1 MAAAGQ
7 PRADF
12 LGDDLPR
19 TERKSEEAA
28 QTRQL
33 LALAVILDGGSRREA
48 ARTGGGG
55 LQVIR
60 DRVLRFKAGGA
71 AALMTRKAPA
81 KTPILT
87 DEHRTALAA
96 TVEAGPKPDMDG
108 IVRWRRVDLAQGVQE
123 EPGVPVSRQT
133 PGRDLRAIGVRHGGS
148 LWGSPNSPPARST
161 TRPSRRSTKRL
172 RRRRPHPHPMWRQA
186 DRAPGS
192 GRRPDGS
199 EEQTHATPGAAGDA
213 APRAA

>member
-19 TERKSEEAA
+19 TARKSEEAD

-33 LALAVILDGGSRREA
+33 LALAVIRDG
-48 ARTGGGG
+48 
-55 LQVIR
+55 
-60 DRVLRFKAGGA
+60 VLRFKAGGA
-71 AALMTRKAPA
+71 EALVTRKAPA

-96 TVEAGPKPDMDG
+96 TVEAGPKPDMDH
-108 IVRWRRVDLAQGVQE
+108 RAWRRVDLAQGAQE

-133 PGRDLRAIGVRHGGS
+133 PGRDLRALGFAMVGVAKLS
-148 LWGSPNSPPARST
+148 ARPQHDEHDEAIEAFNKTSATSST
-161 TRPSRRSTKRL
+161 TS
-172 RRRRPHPHPMWRQA
+172 
-186 DRAPGS
+186 APN
-192 GRRPDGS
+192 
-199 EEQTHATPGAAGDA
+199 GAAS
-213 APRAA
+213 R

>member
-1 MAAAGQ
+1 MAAAVQ

-19 TERKSEEAA
+19 TARKSEEAD

-33 LALAVILDGGSRREA
+33 LALPVTLDGGSRCEA

-60 DRVLRFKAGGA
+60 DGVLRFKAGGA
-71 AALMTRKAPA
+71 EALVTRKAPA

-108 IVRWRRVDLAQGVQE
+108 IGRWVDPAQGAQE

-133 PGRDLRAIGVRHGGS
+133 PERDLRALGVALGLAKLS
-148 LWGSPNSPPARST
+148 ARPQHDAQHDEAIEAFNKTSAT
-161 TRPSRRSTKRL
+161 SSMTSALNVAASR
-172 RRRRPHPHPMWRQA
+172 
-186 DRAPGS
+186 
-192 GRRPDGS
+192 
-199 EEQTHATPGAAGDA
+199 
-213 APRAA
+213 

>member
-7 PRADF
+7 LRADF

-19 TERKSEEAA
+19 TARKSEEAD

-33 LALAVILDGGSRREA
+33 LALPVILDGGSRREA

-71 AALMTRKAPA
+71 AALVTRKAPA

-108 IVRWRRVDLAQGVQE
+108 IGRWRRVDLAQE

-133 PGRDLRAIGVRHGGS
+133 PGRDLRAMGFAKLS
-148 LWGSPNSPPARST
+148 ARPQHDEAIEAFNKTSATSST
-161 TRPSRRSTKRL
+161 TSAPNVAASR
-172 RRRRPHPHPMWRQA
+172 
-186 DRAPGS
+186 
-192 GRRPDGS
+192 
-199 EEQTHATPGAAGDA
+199 
-213 APRAA
+213 

>member
-1 MAAAGQ
+1 M
-7 PRADF
+7 
-12 LGDDLPR
+12 
-19 TERKSEEAA
+19 RKSEEAD

-33 LALAVILDGGSRREA
+33 LALAVSLDGGSRREA

-71 AALMTRKAPA
+71 EALVTRKAPA

-108 IVRWRRVDLAQGVQE
+108 IGRWRRVDPAQGAQE

-133 PGRDLRAIGVRHGGS
+133 PGRDLRAIEVAKLS
-148 LWGSPNSPPARST
+148 ARPQHDAQHDETIEAFNKTSATSST
-161 TRPSRRSTKRL
+161 TSAANVAARR
-172 RRRRPHPHPMWRQA
+172 
-186 DRAPGS
+186 
-192 GRRPDGS
+192 
-199 EEQTHATPGAAGDA
+199 
-213 APRAA
+213 

>member
-19 TERKSEEAA
+19 TARKSEEAD

-33 LALAVILDGGSRREA
+33 LALPVILDGGFRREA

-60 DRVLRFKAGGA
+60 DGVLRFKAGGA
-71 AALMTRKAPA
+71 AALVTRKAPA

-108 IVRWRRVDLAQGVQE
+108 IGRWRRVDLAQGAQE

-133 PGRDLRAIGVRHGGS
+133 PGRNLRAMGFALGVAKLS
-148 LWGSPNSPPARST
+148 ARPQHDAQDDEASEAFNKTSATSST
-161 TRPSRRSTKRL
+161 TSAPNVAASR
-172 RRRRPHPHPMWRQA
+172 
-186 DRAPGS
+186 
-192 GRRPDGS
+192 
-199 EEQTHATPGAAGDA
+199 
-213 APRAA
+213 

>member
-1 MAAAGQ
+1 MAAAVQ

-19 TERKSEEAA
+19 TARKSEEAD

-33 LALAVILDGGSRREA
+33 LALPVILDGGSRREA

-60 DRVLRFKAGGA
+60 DGVLRFKAGGA

-108 IVRWRRVDLAQGVQE
+108 IGRWRRVDLAQGVQE
-123 EPGVPVSRQT
+123 EPGVSVSRQT
-133 PGRDLRAIGVRHGGS
+133 PGRDLRAIGFAMGLAKRAARPQHDEAIEAFNKTS
-148 LWGSPNSPPARST
+148 ATSPT
-161 TRPSRRSTKRL
+161 TS
-172 RRRRPHPHPMWRQA
+172 A
-186 DRAPGS
+186 AN
-192 GRRPDGS
+192 
-199 EEQTHATPGAAGDA
+199 GAAS
-213 APRAA
+213 R

>member
-1 MAAAGQ
+1 M
-7 PRADF
+7 
-12 LGDDLPR
+12 
-19 TERKSEEAA
+19 
-28 QTRQL
+28 
-33 LALAVILDGGSRREA
+33 ILDGGSRREA

-60 DRVLRFKAGGA
+60 DGVLRFKAGGA
-71 AALMTRKAPA
+71 EALVTRKAPA

-108 IVRWRRVDLAQGVQE
+108 IGRWRRVDLAQGAQE

-133 PGRDLRAIGVRHGGS
+133 PGRDLRAIGVAPS
-148 LWGSPNSPPARST
+148 SPPARSTTHST

-172 RRRRPHPHPMWRQA
+172 RRRRQHPQPMGRQA
-186 DRAPGS
+186 DRVPGS

-199 EEQTHATPGAAGDA
+199 EEQTPATPGAAGDA
-213 APRAA
+213 APRAARSADRRGLSLRRPLPCQGQGRRAGHALVRHSRHG

>member
-19 TERKSEEAA
+19 TARKSEEAD

-71 AALMTRKAPA
+71 AALVTRKAPA

-108 IVRWRRVDLAQGVQE
+108 IVHWRRVDLAQGAQE

-133 PGRDLRAIGVRHGGS
+133 PGRDLRAIGVAMGLAKLS
-148 LWGSPNSPPARST
+148 ARPQHDAQDDEAIEAFNKTSATSST
-161 TRPSRRSTKRL
+161 TS
-172 RRRRPHPHPMWRQA
+172 A
-186 DRAPGS
+186 AN
-192 GRRPDGS
+192 
-199 EEQTHATPGAAGDA
+199 GAAS
-213 APRAA
+213 R

>member
-1 MAAAGQ
+1 MAAAVQ
-7 PRADF
+7 LRADF

-19 TERKSEEAA
+19 TARKSEEAD
-28 QTRQL
+28 QMRQL

-60 DRVLRFKAGGA
+60 DGVLRFKAGGA
-71 AALMTRKAPA
+71 ETLVTRKAPA

-108 IVRWRRVDLAQGVQE
+108 IERGRRVDPAQGAQE

-133 PGRDLRAIGVRHGGS
+133 PGRDLRVIEVAMGVARPPHDAQHDEAIEAFNKTAAT
-148 LWGSPNSPPARST
+148 SPT
-161 TRPSRRSTKRL
+161 TS
-172 RRRRPHPHPMWRQA
+172 A
-186 DRAPGS
+186 AN
-192 GRRPDGS
+192 
-199 EEQTHATPGAAGDA
+199 GAAS
-213 APRAA
+213 R

>member
-19 TERKSEEAA
+19 TARKSEEAD

-33 LALAVILDGGSRREA
+33 LAL
-48 ARTGGGG
+48 T
-55 LQVIR
+55 VIR
-60 DRVLRFKAGGA
+60 DGVLRFKAGGA
-71 AALMTRKAPA
+71 EALVTRKAPA

-108 IVRWRRVDLAQGVQE
+108 IGRWRRVDLAQGAQE
-123 EPGVPVSRQT
+123 EPGVPVRR
-133 PGRDLRAIGVRHGGS
+133 RDGTFAPSGFALGVAKLSARPQHDAQHDEAIEAFNKTS
-148 LWGSPNSPPARST
+148 ATSST
-161 TRPSRRSTKRL
+161 TS
-172 RRRRPHPHPMWRQA
+172 A
-186 DRAPGS
+186 AN
-192 GRRPDGS
+192 
-199 EEQTHATPGAAGDA
+199 GAAS
-213 APRAA
+213 R

>member
-1 MAAAGQ
+1 MEAAVQ

-19 TERKSEEAA
+19 TARKSEEAD

-33 LALAVILDGGSRREA
+33 LALPVILDGGSRNEV

-60 DRVLRFKAGGA
+60 DGVLRFKAGGA
-71 AALMTRKAPA
+71 EALVTRKAPA

-96 TVEAGPKPDMDG
+96 TVEAGRSG
-108 IVRWRRVDLAQGVQE
+108 AGAGGAGGTGR
-123 EPGVPVSRQT
+123 PGQSSDAGTGPSRH
-133 PGRDLRAIGVRHGGS
+133 GVRQA
-148 LWGSPNSPPARST
+148 LRPPARRTDDEASEAFNKTSATSST
-161 TRPSRRSTKRL
+161 TSAANVAASR
-172 RRRRPHPHPMWRQA
+172 
-186 DRAPGS
+186 
-192 GRRPDGS
+192 
-199 EEQTHATPGAAGDA
+199 
-213 APRAA
+213 

>member
-19 TERKSEEAA
+19 TARKSEEAD

-33 LALAVILDGGSRREA
+33 LALPVILDGGSRREA

-60 DRVLRFKAGGA
+60 DGVLRFKAGGA
-71 AALMTRKAPA
+71 AALVTRKAPG

-108 IVRWRRVDLAQGVQE
+108 IVRWRRVDLAQGAQE
-123 EPGVPVSRQT
+123 EPGVPVRR
-133 PGRDLRAIGVRHGGS
+133 RDGTFAPS
-148 LWGSPNSPPARST
+148 GSPWGVAMGVTKLSARPQHDAQHDEAIEAFNKTSATSST
-161 TRPSRRSTKRL
+161 TS
-172 RRRRPHPHPMWRQA
+172 A
-186 DRAPGS
+186 AN
-192 GRRPDGS
+192 
-199 EEQTHATPGAAGDA
+199 GAAS
-213 APRAA
+213 R